1 MATKINE
8 MPGIVSRAEKL
19 EYSTRTD
26 GQTAATFNE
35 RALKCLTLKLENVWK
50 RNVKMAKEMEESWYT
65 QSENSSFSN
74 CSHPLLALFLDI
86 ELGTVWRSRKKYT
99 FILIYEE
106 LSTEQR
112 ETCNLNDA
120 GE

>member
-35 RALKCLTLKLENVWK
+35 RALKFLTLKLENVWK
-50 RNVKMAKEMEESWYT
+50 RNVKMAKEMEESCRHKARILHFPT
-65 QSENSSFSN
+65 V
-74 CSHPLLALFLDI
+74 HPLLALFLDI